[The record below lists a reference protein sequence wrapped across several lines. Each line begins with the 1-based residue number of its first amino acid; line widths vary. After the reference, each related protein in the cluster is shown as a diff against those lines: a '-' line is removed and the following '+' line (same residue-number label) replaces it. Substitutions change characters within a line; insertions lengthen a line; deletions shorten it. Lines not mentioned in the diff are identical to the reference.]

1 MTDKIK
7 KITKNEIIDTI
18 YKNSSKSEGTKLEKK
33 VIQEV
38 FDSILAE
45 FKSSLTSGAT
55 VELRGFGTFEPRLRN
70 GRENAR
76 NPRTGETINV
86 EPHYVA
92 AFRPGMELKKAL
104 LEMPVE
110 KK

>member
-1 MTDKIK
+1 MAGKNPNK
-7 KITKNEIIDTI
+7 VTKNDIIDSI
-18 YKNSSKSEGTKLEKK
+18 YKGDSKIEKK

-45 FKSSLTSGAT
+45 FKTCLSKGST
-55 VELRGFGTFEPRLRN
+55 VELRGFGTFEPRLRK

-76 NPRTGETINV
+76 NPKTGEAISV

-104 LEMPVE
+104 MEIPVE